1 MSFRSVT
8 KHLRVLPILKVYL
21 LKLALK
27 KEKEMLQ
34 KILELEAREVL
45 ALEVCYFFSRSHHF
59 VCCGGASLSAVDN
72 EPE

>member
-8 KHLRVLPILKVYL
+8 RHLRVLPILKVYL

-34 KILELEAREVL
+34 KIW
-45 ALEVCYFFSRSHHF
+45 
-59 VCCGGASLSAVDN
+59 N
-72 EPE
+72 